1 MTLYNT
7 LTTIFIALG
16 LSMDCFAVSLSTG
29 ISNHKLAITDF
40 IRIAFFFGLFQGGM
54 PVIGWLLGSKFRDA
68 IANYDHWLAFIVLF
82 LLGLKMI
89 YESLSKKDDG
99 EKESNILKFHILI
112 GLSVATSLDALAV
125 GLSFAFLN
133 MPIMVACLIIGF
145 VTFNMSMLGMR
156 IGQKFGKTFKFNA
169 ELIGG
174 ITLMIIGFNILFN
187 HLH

>member
-1 MTLYNT
+1 MTLYNA
-7 LTTIFIALG
+7 LTTTFIAFG

-40 IRIAFFFGLFQGGM
+40 IRIAFFFGFFQGAM
-54 PVIGWLLGSKFRDA
+54 PVLGWLLGSEFREA

-89 YESLSKKDDG
+89 YESLPKKG
-99 EKESNILKFHILI
+99 EEKKESNILKFHILI
-112 GLSVATSLDALAV
+112 GLSIATSLDALAV

-133 MPIMVACLIIGF
+133 MPIMVACMMIGF
-145 VTFNMSMLGMR
+145 ITFNMSMLGMR
-156 IGQKFGKTFKFNA
+156 IGQRFGKSFKFNA

-174 ITLMIIGFNILFN
+174 VTLIIIGFNILFN